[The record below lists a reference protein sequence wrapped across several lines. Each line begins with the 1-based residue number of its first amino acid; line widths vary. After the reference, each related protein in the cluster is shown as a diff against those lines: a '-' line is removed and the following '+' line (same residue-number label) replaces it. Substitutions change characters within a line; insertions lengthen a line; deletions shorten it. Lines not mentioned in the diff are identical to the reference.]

1 MSSTLPMRSSS
12 PRAIYAAQCKFPF
25 FILALALIAAY
36 HLIDLDS
43 IYAKRV
49 GYNATRFEDILH
61 LERPEIDL
69 EVNVTLALSPADVSN
84 ATTLLEVGPKM
95 ENSSTNHSKTW
106 VPKQKQQIQEISVIF
121 WAIFLNLVALMLWLP

>member
-1 MSSTLPMRSSS
+1 MRSSS

-49 GYNATRFEDILH
+49 CYNATRFEDIVH
-61 LERPEIDL
+61 LERPEPEIDL
-69 EVNVTLALSPADVSN
+69 KVNVTLALSQ
-84 ATTLLEVGPKM
+84 TFRTLP
-95 ENSSTNHSKTW
+95 H
-106 VPKQKQQIQEISVIF
+106 
-121 WAIFLNLVALMLWLP
+121 